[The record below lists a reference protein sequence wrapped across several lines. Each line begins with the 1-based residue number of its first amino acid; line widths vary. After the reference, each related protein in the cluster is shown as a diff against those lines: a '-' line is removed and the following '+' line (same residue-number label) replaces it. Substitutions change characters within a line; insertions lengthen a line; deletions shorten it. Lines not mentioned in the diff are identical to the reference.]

1 MYYFLGGKQFLLLAT
16 DYTDTETYSRRLLV
30 REEHLARAKV
40 SKERGFMI
48 MGGAILADQGP
59 NVESSSERKMVG
71 SLMIFEAESEEQI
84 RQEIEQDPYVI
95 NKVWERY
102 EIWPFKM

>member
-1 MYYFLGGKQFLLLAT
+1 
-16 DYTDTETYSRRLLV
+16 
-30 REEHLARAKV
+30 
-40 SKERGFMI
+40 
-48 MGGAILADQGP
+48 
-59 NVESSSERKMVG
+59 
-71 SLMIFEAESEEQI
+71 MIFEAESEEQI